1 MVEYKKIWFLFSA
14 SQKKQFFVLTILI
27 LFGVFF
33 EMLGLGILIPSLGL
47 LLNPDLRNVNPLIKS
62 VIDFFGNPS
71 QSRLI
76 LIGLSFIL
84 IVYFIKSAYL
94 IFLSWKQS
102 KFTTNLSATIS
113 DKLFSGYMRMP
124 MLFHVQR
131 NSSQLVRN
139 IQGEVAQFN
148 AVVQA
153 LSLLSIEL
161 CVIIGLTIVLV
172 IIEPFGGSM
181 VLSLLFAATLLFHY
195 ATKNKIL
202 KWGINRQSVDG
213 KINKEL
219 FQGLNGIRE
228 IKVMGRE
235 DFFLKEFQ
243 VNNQERAS
251 ITSKQLT
258 LNITPR
264 FFLEFLAVLGLV
276 ALVIV
281 MRFQGKTMEA
291 ILPVVGAFIAAA
303 FRIIPSANRII
314 ASIQQFRYGRPVVN
328 LFYDEFKMLKEYKID
343 EVQEKENI
351 KFQGMLEIKNLSFE
365 YNTEQRKTKVLNDIS
380 FRINKGELIGIV
392 GPSGSGKSTLIDIIL
407 GLIKPT
413 SGTLFV
419 DGKDY
424 RVNIR
429 EWQNLIG
436 YVPQTIYLIDDTLKK
451 NIAFGVAET
460 CINEEA
466 IFQSLKSAQ
475 LDEFV
480 KTLLDGLETL
490 VGERGVLI
498 SGGQRQR
505 IAIARALYNDPEI
518 LILDEATSALDETT
532 EAGVMDA
539 VNALHRK
546 KTVIMV
552 THKPSILSKC
562 DKIYYLENGY
572 LNEQFS
578 VMNNKSLD
586 HA

>member
-1 MVEYKKIWFLFSA
+1 
-14 SQKKQFFVLTILI
+14 
-27 LFGVFF
+27 
-33 EMLGLGILIPSLGL
+33 
-47 LLNPDLRNVNPLIKS
+47 
-62 VIDFFGNPS
+62 
-71 QSRLI
+71 
-76 LIGLSFIL
+76 
-84 IVYFIKSAYL
+84 
-94 IFLSWKQS
+94 
-102 KFTTNLSATIS
+102 
-113 DKLFSGYMRMP
+113 
-124 MLFHVQR
+124 
-131 NSSQLVRN
+131 
-139 IQGEVAQFN
+139 
-148 AVVQA
+148 
-153 LSLLSIEL
+153 
-161 CVIIGLTIVLV
+161 
-172 IIEPFGGSM
+172 
-181 VLSLLFAATLLFHY
+181 
-195 ATKNKIL
+195 
-202 KWGINRQSVDG
+202 
-213 KINKEL
+213 
-219 FQGLNGIRE
+219 
-228 IKVMGRE
+228 
-235 DFFLKEFQ
+235 
-243 VNNQERAS
+243 
-251 ITSKQLT
+251 
-258 LNITPR
+258 
-264 FFLEFLAVLGLV
+264 
-276 ALVIV
+276 
-281 MRFQGKTMEA
+281 
-291 ILPVVGAFIAAA
+291 
-303 FRIIPSANRII
+303 
-314 ASIQQFRYGRPVVN
+314 
-328 LFYDEFKMLKEYKID
+328 MLKEYKID